1 MIQAVNIT
9 NHLGDSIH
17 LDIFKPEETGL
28 LVEEIDGLGPA
39 KANVVF
45 TELATTDGAVD
56 NFARLSTRELTL
68 RFILI
73 EHPMIE
79 DSRLSIYKYF
89 PIKQMVTFEIETDHR
104 KAYTMGRVE
113 TVEPDIFEEK
123 ETVDVTII
131 CPDPYFRDSITREL
145 IFVTIEPYFEF
156 VYSNESLTENLTEFG
171 EVKYEREKEIIYEG
185 DTEVGVIIKFH
196 LLGPVTGLGILNS
209 GNRAAITINDENV
222 TRITGGPLQRGDDII
237 INTIKG
243 KRSATL
249 VRMAKEYN
257 IINALNRPVSWI
269 TIVRGLNKFRFN
281 AKEGLRFIELEVD
294 YEVLYEGV

>member
-1 MIQAVNIT
+1 MIRSVNIT

-56 NFARLSTRELTL
+56 NFARLTTRELTL

-73 EHPMIE
+73 EHPTIE

-89 PIKQMVTFEIETDHR
+89 PIKQMVTFEIETDNR
-104 KAYTMGRVE
+104 KAYTQGRVE

-123 ETVDVTII
+123 ETIDVTIL
-131 CPDPYFRDSITREL
+131 CPDSYFRDSVTREL

-185 DTEVGVIIKFH
+185 DAEVGVIIKFH

-222 TRITGGPLQRGDDII
+222 KRITGGFLQRGDDII

-269 TIVRGLNKFRFN
+269 TVVRGLNKFRFN

-294 YEVLYEGV
+294 YDVLYEGV